1 MFDLIHQTWA
11 ITIKNVQ
18 KKSYEKK
25 EHDTSYFGKDLTT
38 VNN

>member
-1 MFDLIHQTWA
+1 MYRTWA
-11 ITIKNVQ
+11 ITIKNIQ
-18 KKSYEKK
+18 KKSDERK